1 MSDLLSALAEPFT
14 MRLFLR
20 PLAVAVLLGASAGLV
35 GALLLLRRLTLFADS
50 FAHALLPGVAL
61 AWLLFGAS
69 LAALFA
75 GALVAGLITAAAGAL
90 VARSTR
96 LKEDAAAGAVFI
108 ALFALGVAIMSRV
121 AAPGDLL
128 HYLFGNLLGVTRG
141 DLWLAVAVSALTV
154 SAVAALYRPILLECF
169 DPVFHRAA
177 GGHSATI
184 HLAIVALIV
193 LNVVAALQSVGLVL
207 AVGLFVLP
215 ATTARLWCDRFGSL
229 LLASSA
235 IGAVGAAAGLYLT
248 WYIPALPSGAGI
260 VVCLGAGFALSL
272 TIAPGGLRGRR
283 QAPPDGAS
291 GGSTARVALGPASA
305 ATHHDT

>member
-1 MSDLLSALAEPFT
+1 MSDLLSALIEPFT

-96 LKEDAAAGAVFI
+96 LQEDAAAGAVFI

-128 HYLFGNLLGVTRG
+128 HYLFGNLLGATRG
-141 DLWLAVAVSALTV
+141 DLWLAVAVSALTAF
-154 SAVAALYRPILLECF
+154 AVAALYRPILLECF

-177 GGHSATI
+177 GGRSATT

-193 LNVVAALQSVGLVL
+193 LNLVAALQSVGLVL

-229 LLASSA
+229 LIASSA
-235 IGAVGAAAGLYLT
+235 IGAVGAAAGLSLT
-248 WYIPALPSGAGI
+248 WHVPALPSGAGI
-260 VVCLGAGFALSL
+260 VVCLGAAFAVSL
-272 TIAPGGLRGRR
+272 AIAPGGLRGRR
-283 QAPPDGAS
+283 FGPPEVATDF
-291 GGSTARVALGPASA
+291 GSRRSAARVAPV
-305 ATHHDT
+305 ATPPDK